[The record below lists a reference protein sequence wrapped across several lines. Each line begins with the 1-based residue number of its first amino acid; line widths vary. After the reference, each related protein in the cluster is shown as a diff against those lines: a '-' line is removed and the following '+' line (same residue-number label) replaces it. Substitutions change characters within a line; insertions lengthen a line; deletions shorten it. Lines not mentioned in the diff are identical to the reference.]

1 MKYIAIIEGQQ
12 IPLDETIA
20 QDDNTLKTAI
30 SVYFPEYANAE
41 IERQTTDDTV
51 SIRLVKK
58 AGTKGNLIQ
67 EIPIQQLQECRQEI
81 NPALKLSWQLKF
93 LDIKNQI
100 TLEDLITLQPEIDK
114 AIKSG
119 ENWETYTEKVAQSLK
134 HQPATT
140 SKYHVL

>member
-58 AGTKGNLIQ
+58 AGTKGYLTQDVLVQN
-67 EIPIQQLQECRQEI
+67 LQECRQEI

-100 TLEDLITLQPEIDK
+100 TLKI
-114 AIKSG
+114 
-119 ENWETYTEKVAQSLK
+119 
-134 HQPATT
+134 
-140 SKYHVL
+140 